1 MKKLIKTE
9 LAKKCKS
16 IKIVLTDV
24 DGVLTDGGMYYS
36 KNGEVMKKFNTRD
49 GRGVELLS
57 KNHIGT
63 IIITKEKSEIVKQR
77 GKKIKVLKTYI
88 GISKKENLLDKI
100 CKENKVGLNNI
111 AYIGD
116 DINDLEIMKRVGFS
130 ATPKNGIEK
139 IKNIS
144 DYICE
149 SNGGDGVF
157 REITELIIS
166 FKK

>member
-1 MKKLIKTE
+1 MLLSGAYSFIPIFKFWIKKNKDSNVKNYLIMKKLIKTE

-49 GRGVELLS
+49 GMGVELLS

-77 GKKIKVLKTYI
+77 GKKKSLKRQNLQ
-88 GISKKENLLDKI
+88 GKKN
-100 CKENKVGLNNI
+100 
-111 AYIGD
+111 
-116 DINDLEIMKRVGFS
+116 
-130 ATPKNGIEK
+130 
-139 IKNIS
+139 
-144 DYICE
+144 
-149 SNGGDGVF
+149 
-157 REITELIIS
+157 
-166 FKK
+166 

>member
-1 MKKLIKTE
+1 MKKLMKTE

-49 GRGVELLS
+49 GMGVELLS

-88 GISKKENLLDKI
+88 GISKKENLLEKI
-100 CKENKVGLNNI
+100 CKENKVSLNNI

-166 FKK
+166 LKK